1 MCKYDLVRC
10 HSLSLKIISTQ
21 LNKKKKKVKRKRND
35 RNIGGWYTTSVM
47 TIDIGLNT
55 DGEMSIY
62 NGNYIIKTLVN
73 NTYNRYTTYDLL
85 LYESLPLFSL

>member
-1 MCKYDLVRC
+1 
-10 HSLSLKIISTQ
+10 
-21 LNKKKKKVKRKRND
+21 
-35 RNIGGWYTTSVM
+35 M

-73 NTYNRYTTYDLL
+73 NTYNTYTTYDLF